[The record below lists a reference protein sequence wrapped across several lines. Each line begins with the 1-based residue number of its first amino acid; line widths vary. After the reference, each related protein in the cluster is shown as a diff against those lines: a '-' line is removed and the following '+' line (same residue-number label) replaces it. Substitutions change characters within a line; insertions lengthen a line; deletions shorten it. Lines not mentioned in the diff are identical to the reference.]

1 MGRSMN
7 PEHVPETSR
16 HLNPMTACPD
26 VDAAIEGLV
35 GALKRHQATITGVR
49 APDPGRTQVL
59 EDAVSRL
66 ASVRGRAGF
75 YPYIGSGF
83 GRGGLVQLADGSVK
97 WDMIT
102 GIGVHGFGHGDPDLV
117 ETALRA
123 SITDTVMQG
132 NLMCNDEAI
141 SFAET
146 LLEASRPGTRLAH
159 CFPCTS
165 GALANENGLKIC
177 MQHRCGAP
185 RVLAFD
191 HNFMGRTIAMSQIGD
206 IPGGRQGIPLDT
218 LVDYLPFYEEQ
229 DPEGSLQRTLTLLDR
244 YLWRYPHQHSCIVI
258 ELVQGEGGFVAAKAA
273 WVRAV
278 AERCREAGIPVWF
291 DEVQSFGRTER
302 MFRFQA
308 LGLEDLADMVSVG
321 KMSQVCATIYT
332 EELNPKPG
340 LLSATFLG
348 GTVGLSVG
356 RRIIQ
361 RLLEGDSYGDDGRH
375 ARLHAAFH
383 AAAEGI
389 ISRRPQDFPEVET
402 DCPTPC
408 EAFPLIGGAGG
419 MMRLTPYGG
428 RLADIK
434 PLLHR
439 LYDLGVVAFFCGHGP
454 HHLRFLPPVGVMQ
467 PEDITEVM
475 GLLEQAMDQEA

>member
-1 MGRSMN
+1 MT
-7 PEHVPETSR
+7 PDTTPATSR
-16 HLNPMTACPD
+16 HLNPLTACPD
-26 VDAAIEGLV
+26 VDTAIAGLV
-35 GALKRHQATITGVR
+35 AALKRHQATITGVR
-49 APDPGRTQVL
+49 AADPGRAQVL
-59 EDAVSRL
+59 ETAVERL
-66 ASVRGRAGF
+66 ATVRGRGGF
-75 YPYIGSGF
+75 YPYVGSGF

-123 SITDTVMQG
+123 SMGDTVMQG

-146 LLEASRPGTRLAH
+146 LLEAARPGTNLAH
-159 CFPCTS
+159 CYSSTS

-185 RVLAFD
+185 RILAFD
-191 HNFMGRTIAMSQIGD
+191 HNFMGRTIVTSQIGD
-206 IPGGRQGIPLDT
+206 IPGGRQGVPLST

-229 DPEGSLQRTLTLLDR
+229 DPEGSLQRTMDLLER
-244 YLWRYPHQHSCIVI
+244 FLWRYPHQHSCIVI
-258 ELVQGEGGFVAAKAA
+258 EPVQGEGGFVAAEAA
-273 WVRAV
+273 WLRTV

-308 LGLEDLADMVSVG
+308 LGLEDVVDMVTVG
-321 KMSQVCATIYT
+321 KMSQVCATLYT
-332 EELNPKPG
+332 AELNPKPG

-348 GTVGLSVG
+348 GTVDLAVG
-356 RRIIQ
+356 RRIIE
-361 RLLEGDSYGDDGRH
+361 RLMDGDAYGDDGRH
-375 ARLHAAFH
+375 AQLHAAFRD
-383 AAAEGI
+383 AAEGI
-389 ISRRPQDFPEVET
+389 IARRPGDFPAVKT
-402 DCPTPC
+402 DCPSPTR
-408 EAFPLIGGAGG
+408 PLSLVGGAGG

-428 RLADIK
+428 RLDAIK

-439 LYDLGVVAFFCGHGP
+439 LYANGVVAFYCGHGP
-454 HHLRFLPPVGVMQ
+454 YHLRFLPPVGAMQ
-467 PEDITEVM
+467 PADITEVM
-475 GLLEQAMDQEA
+475 GLLEQAMDEEG

>member
-1 MGRSMN
+1 MT
-7 PEHVPETSR
+7 PDTTPETSR

-26 VDAAIEGLV
+26 VDAAIDGIV
-35 GALKRHQATITGVR
+35 AALKRHQATITGVR
-49 APDPGRTQVL
+49 AADEGRTQPL
-59 EDAVSRL
+59 ETAVERL
-66 ASVRGRAGF
+66 ATVRGRAGF
-75 YPYIGSGF
+75 YPYVGSGF

-132 NLMCNDEAI
+132 NLMCNEEAI
-141 SFAET
+141 AFAET
-146 LLEASRPGTRLAH
+146 LLDAARPGTQLAH
-159 CFPCTS
+159 CYTSTS

-191 HNFMGRTIAMSQIGD
+191 HNFMGRTIVTSQIGD
-206 IPGGRQGIPLDT
+206 IPGGRQGVPMNT
-218 LVDYLPFYEEQ
+218 LVDYLPFYEQQ
-229 DPEGSLQRTLTLLDR
+229 DPEGSLQRTMDLLNR
-244 YLWRYPHQHSCIVI
+244 YLWRYPDQHSCIVI
-258 ELVQGEGGFVAAKAA
+258 EPVQGEGGFVAAEAA
-273 WVRAV
+273 WIRTV

-308 LGLEDLADMVSVG
+308 LGLEDLADMVTVG
-321 KMSQVCATIYT
+321 KMSQVCATLYT
-332 EELNPKPG
+332 AELNPKPG

-348 GTVGLSVG
+348 GTVSLAVG

-361 RLLEGDSYGDDGRH
+361 RLLEGDAYGDDGRH
-375 ARLHAAFH
+375 AQLHAAFRD
-383 AAAEGI
+383 AAEGI
-389 ISRRPQDFPEVET
+389 IARRPQDFPAVET
-402 DCPTPC
+402 DCPSP
-408 EAFPLIGGAGG
+408 AHSLPLVGGAGG
-419 MMRLTPYGG
+419 MMRMTPYGG
-428 RLADIK
+428 RLDAIK

-439 LYDLGVVAFFCGHGP
+439 LYAIGVVAFYCGHGP
-454 HHLRFLPPVGVMQ
+454 FHLRFLPPVGAMQ
-467 PEDITEVM
+467 PSDITEVM
-475 GLLEQAMDQEA
+475 GLLEQAMDGEG

>member
-1 MGRSMN
+1 MTD
-7 PEHVPETSR
+7 PTHATSR
-16 HLNPMTACPD
+16 HLNPMTDCPD
-26 VDAAIEGLV
+26 VDAAIAGLV
-35 GALKRHQATITGVR
+35 AALKRHQATITGVR
-49 APDPGRTQVL
+49 APDPGRAQVL
-59 EDAVSRL
+59 QDAIDRL
-66 ASVRGRAGF
+66 SSVRGRAGF

-123 SITDTVMQG
+123 SLTDTVMQG
-132 NLMCNDEAI
+132 NLMCNEEVI
-141 SFAET
+141 SFAEA
-146 LLEASRPGTRLAH
+146 LLEAARPGTQLAH
-159 CFPCTS
+159 CYTSPS

-185 RVLAFD
+185 RLLAFD
-191 HNFMGRTIAMSQIGD
+191 HNFMGRTIVTSQIGD
-206 IPGGRQGIPLDT
+206 IPGGRQGIPLST
-218 LVDYLPFYEEQ
+218 QVDYLPFFEEQ
-229 DPEGSLQRTLTLLDR
+229 DPEGSLQRTMDLLER

-258 ELVQGEGGFVAAKAA
+258 EPVQGEGGFVAAEAA
-273 WVRAV
+273 WLRVV
-278 AERCREAGIPVWF
+278 GERCREAGIPVWF

-302 MFRFQA
+302 MYRFQA
-308 LGLEDLADMVSVG
+308 LGLEDLADMVTVG
-321 KMSQVCATIYT
+321 KMSQVCATLYT

-361 RLLEGDSYGDDGRH
+361 RLLEGDAYGDDGRH
-375 ARLHAAFH
+375 ARLHAAFRT
-383 AAAEGI
+383 AAEGI
-389 ISRRPQDFPEVET
+389 IERRPQDFPEVKT
-402 DCPTPC
+402 DCPTPHR
-408 EAFPLIGGAGG
+408 PMSLVGGAGG

-428 RLADIK
+428 RLDAIK

-439 LYDLGVVAFFCGHGP
+439 LYEHGVVAFFCGHGP
-454 HHLRFLPPVGVMQ
+454 HHLRFLPPVGVLQ

-475 GLLEQAMDQEA
+475 GIVERAMDEGA

>member
-1 MGRSMN
+1 MTD
-7 PEHVPETSR
+7 PTPVTSR
-16 HLNPMTACPD
+16 HLNPMTDCPD
-26 VDAAIEGLV
+26 VDAAIAGLV
-35 GALKRHQATITGVR
+35 AALKRHQATITGVR
-49 APDPGRTQVL
+49 APDPGRAQVL
-59 EDAVSRL
+59 QDAIDRL
-66 ASVRGRAGF
+66 SSVRGRAGF

-123 SITDTVMQG
+123 SLTDTVMQG
-132 NLMCNDEAI
+132 NLMCNEEVI
-141 SFAET
+141 SFAEA
-146 LLEASRPGTRLAH
+146 LLEAARPGTQLAH
-159 CFPCTS
+159 CYTSPS

-185 RVLAFD
+185 RLLAFD
-191 HNFMGRTIAMSQIGD
+191 HNFMGRTIVTSQIGD
-206 IPGGRQGIPLDT
+206 IPGGRQGIPLST
-218 LVDYLPFYEEQ
+218 QVDYLPFFEEQ
-229 DPEGSLQRTLTLLDR
+229 DPEGSLQRTMDLLER

-258 ELVQGEGGFVAAKAA
+258 EPVQGEGGFVAAEAA
-273 WVRAV
+273 WLRVV
-278 AERCREAGIPVWF
+278 GERCREAGIPVWF

-302 MFRFQA
+302 MYRFQA
-308 LGLEDLADMVSVG
+308 LGLEDLADMVTVG

-361 RLLEGDSYGDDGRH
+361 RLLEGDAYGDDGRH
-375 ARLHAAFH
+375 ARLHAAFRT
-383 AAAEGI
+383 AAEGI
-389 ISRRPQDFPEVET
+389 IERRPQDFPEVRT
-402 DCPTPC
+402 DCPTPQR
-408 EAFPLIGGAGG
+408 PMSLVGGAGG
-419 MMRLTPYGG
+419 MMRFTPYGG
-428 RLADIK
+428 RLDAIK

-439 LYDLGVVAFFCGHGP
+439 LYEHGVVAFFCGHGP
-454 HHLRFLPPVGVMQ
+454 HHLRFLPPVGALQ

-475 GLLEQAMDQEA
+475 TLVERAMDEGA